1 MLEFWRQGLLCARF
15 EFLVEF
21 LIGGDGIF
29 DGGDE
34 NNLEI
39 VSYRRMIDGGIPRAV
54 VVVVVRGATSN
65 FLLRAD

>member
-39 VSYRRMIDGGIPRAV
+39 VSCRRMIDGGIPRAV
-54 VVVVVRGATSN
+54 VVVVVRGATSK
-65 FLLRAD
+65 FLLRAG